1 MKWKLHTHLVLAG
14 WRRAPARSS
23 TSTETYRISCAEQAY
38 PRRQLGFITPRRV
51 TLELFCISARC
62 SLSSWAPGAWW
73 RNAANQVEWRLL
85 RQQCPVLEDN
95 GLVCTPVLR
104 YYVSR
109 FTMTTKRKSAKLQLR
124 RSISEQ
130 LRDSTSKAWDLLWR
144 NVRERRLAGQY
155 PTESCGIPAVCS
167 DLGRLL
173 PSICKCNMTWK
184 RRSLFC
190 LWNPNSA
197 FIGEGQTSHRYLSV
211 AELRDGE
218 DSTSALFS
226 ISETQDGRSNT

>member
-1 MKWKLHTHLVLAG
+1 MKWKLHTHLVLAD
-14 WRRAPARSS
+14 WLQAPGRSN
-23 TSTETYRISCAEQAY
+23 TSAETYRISCAELAY
-38 PRRQLGFITPRRV
+38 SWTQLGFITQRRV
-51 TLELFCISARC
+51 ALELFCISARC
-62 SLSSWAPGAWW
+62 SPASWAPGAWW

-155 PTESCGIPAVCS
+155 PTESCGIPAVFS

-173 PSICKCNMTWK
+173 PSIYITNITW
-184 RRSLFC
+184 RENEGLFFY
-190 LWNPNSA
+190 LWSPKSA
-197 FIGEGQTSHRYLSV
+197 FIGEGQTSHSYLSV
-211 AELRDGE
+211 A
-218 DSTSALFS
+218 
-226 ISETQDGRSNT
+226 